1 MWLWWADLLCSNAR
15 GSEQVFD
22 LNTLSPILIAVCT
35 IILATMYFLSVFYFK
50 FVSVSEFM
58 VSFFFCRLLKPG
70 GVYMLVICTP
80 NWGLSPPP
88 LFLFVFFSLKCI
100 LYNLFLVF
108 HLTDN
113 LWWSYSKDATSQPT
127 CLWLENFVVHYTYVF
142 HLIIYLVAILCFV
155 ILLSWYDCFL
165 ISFYFFFLCR

>member
-88 LFLFVFFSLKCI
+88 LFLFVFSLWNAFYITFSWFSI
-100 LYNLFLVF
+100 WQITYGDPTVRMP
-108 HLTDN
+108 HLNRPAYD
-113 LWWSYSKDATSQPT
+113 WK
-127 CLWLENFVVHYTYVF
+127 
-142 HLIIYLVAILCFV
+142 
-155 ILLSWYDCFL
+155 ILLY
-165 ISFYFFFLCR
+165 IIRMFFI